1 MAKLTYENKTAINEN
16 PSIPAVN
23 KGRAVDWNEIKQV
36 VNNNDDEFN
45 NLQTKVVNAV
55 SYSTNEKIVGTDE
68 NGKNIYRKLFVI
80 SVSNSAD
87 IRYTHNLTNLNRFWI
102 NNGESYFFGNS
113 ESLSLN
119 YYYSSTDW
127 ARTWIND
134 TTIRIKVASSSFGNR
149 TAYVFAEYTKTT
161 D

>member
-1 MAKLTYENKTAINEN
+1 MGKITFTDKEALNIESDVPAKNKIQATD
-16 PSIPAVN
+16 VN
-23 KGRAVDWNEIKQV
+23 QIKNV
-36 VNNNDDEFN
+36 VNQNDDEFN